1 MKAGYKKGLI
11 LFVWA
16 GLISAIGAY
25 ITHFFITND
34 LRSSVWVQ
42 VEALIVSGVVLTLAG
57 LIFAKYPRSKRGLT
71 VLQFLLFPLLGIGL
85 AFLTLLLSTWLPIG
99 NWEKLVQPPEQ
110 ISGFIHSDQA
120 WLHGDNL
127 YVKGVTGNTYV
138 YECQNAVEC
147 IWVQKEFGG
156 SEAPNN
162 PECEVG
168 DFSTPVLP
176 GKVIDS
182 LSTAYCAADGRSN
195 TKFILLEDNSIYH
208 WSGTTSANDI
218 ILRLYGFVFFN
229 IIAGLVVSFIV
240 MKMRK
245 EIA

>member
-1 MKAGYKKGLI
+1 MKAGFKKGLI

-25 ITHFFITND
+25 ITQYFVTND

-42 VEALIVSGVVLTLAG
+42 LEALIVSGFVFTLAG
-57 LIFAKYPRSKRGLT
+57 LFFARFPRSKRGLT

-85 AFLTLLLSTWLPIG
+85 ALLTLHLSTRLPVG

-110 ISGFIHSDQA
+110 ISGFVQSDQA

-127 YVKGVTGNTYV
+127 YVKGVSGSTYV
-138 YECQNAVEC
+138 YECQNAGNC
-147 IWVQKEFGG
+147 SWIQKEFNA
-156 SEAPNN
+156 SEATNSPD
-162 PECEVG
+162 CEVD
-168 DFSTPVLP
+168 DFSTPALP

-195 TKFILLEDNSIYH
+195 TKFILLDDSSIYH
-208 WSGTTSANDI
+208 WSGTISANDI
-218 ILRLYGFVFFN
+218 FLRLYGFVFFN
-229 IIAGLVVSFIV
+229 IITSLVTSFVV